1 MPTQQPGARLPAIGQ
16 RIKAIKQLTW
26 TIGEFEDFPLIVE
39 PGDQGIVVGIDYS
52 NRNIDI
58 EWDKDEQKHL
68 RKCVILDSDQRQW
81 PIRPI

>member
-39 PGDQGIVVGIDYS
+39 PGDQ
-52 NRNIDI
+52 
-58 EWDKDEQKHL
+58 
-68 RKCVILDSDQRQW
+68 
-81 PIRPI
+81 